1 MKCLFSAIPCA
12 LRHLP
17 KDMIAPES
25 TPFRY
30 ADNRP
35 KMWTFIRT
43 LFSHNIVVSR
53 ACAATHKN
61 GYYTNY
67 VVYVHSSVY
76 YGLEVKKKQF
86 NDLYTIQ
93 CCCTVSVGHMLCQY
107 DFKMFKTFA
116 DVISKT
122 PYSMT
127 PPYI

>member
-1 MKCLFSAIPCA
+1 MLAPCKHEMSVFSNPCA

-43 LFSHNIVVSR
+43 LFSYNIVVSR

-61 GYYTNY
+61 
-67 VVYVHSSVY
+67 
-76 YGLEVKKKQF
+76 
-86 NDLYTIQ
+86 
-93 CCCTVSVGHMLCQY
+93 
-107 DFKMFKTFA
+107 
-116 DVISKT
+116 
-122 PYSMT
+122 
-127 PPYI
+127 